1 MTEMSHSD
9 KPRALVL
16 GSGTSTGVP
25 LIGCHCPVCTS
36 DDPRDSRLRSGV
48 YVRWRGF
55 ALELDVSGDFRQQ
68 ALRYGIECINA
79 LLITH
84 SHADHVLGLDEI
96 RRFNTIQKS
105 RITAYA
111 RDFALAGISQTF
123 GYIYS
128 PTAEQEGM
136 YRPLMDFVEIKDEP
150 IQIGPFT
157 VSSISLPHGPVRST
171 AFKLT
176 CEGRSFVYAPDCSVV
191 EPEFADFMCDAD
203 CVMLDGL
210 RERYHQSHLTMAQAT
225 SALQSCNVKRGI
237 LTHIGH
243 DVKHI
248 DIIKQLP
255 PNVEPAYDGMEFEW

>member
-1 MTEMSHSD
+1 MTAMSKDD

-48 YVRWRGF
+48 YARWRGF
-55 ALELDVSGDFRQQ
+55 AMQLDVSADFRQQ
-68 ALRYGIECINA
+68 ALRYGIERIDA

-84 SHADHVLGLDEI
+84 PHADHVLGLDEI
-96 RRFNTIQKS
+96 RRFNTIQQS
-105 RITAYA
+105 RIPAYA
-111 RDFALAGISQTF
+111 RDFTLSGISRTF

-128 PTAEQEGM
+128 PQPDQEGM
-136 YRPLMDFVEIKDEP
+136 YRPLMDFVEIKDAP
-150 IQIGPFT
+150 MQIGPFT
-157 VSSISLPHGPVRST
+157 VSSITLPHGPVLST

-191 EPEFADFMCDAD
+191 EPQFSDFMCDAD

-210 RERYHQSHLTMAQAT
+210 RERRHQSHLTMADAT
-225 SALQSCNVKRGI
+225 GALCTCKVKRGI

-243 DVKHI
+243 DVKHV
-248 DIIKQLP
+248 DIAKQLP
-255 PNVEPAYDGMEFEW
+255 PNIEPAYDGMEFEW